1 MWFKQSLPGWC
12 ISEQDRA
19 VKKGKK
25 KEKKKKKEQIKR
37 RPRQQHFI

>member
-25 KEKKKKKEQIKR
+25 KKKKKEQIER

>member
-25 KEKKKKKEQIKR
+25 KKRKRIKNK
-37 RPRQQHFI
+37 